1 MKIAEVKDALYE
13 INGKLIDQIPL
24 LELITY
30 ALSHPSQ
37 ETLPIHGI
45 AAASTVLLTE
55 LNRISEE
62 LDVLEGRMKERD
74 KTAES

>member
-24 LELITY
+24 LELISY
-30 ALSHPSQ
+30 ALSHAPD
-37 ETLPIHGI
+37 EALPIIGI
-45 AAASTVLLTE
+45 SAAATSLLTE

-62 LDVLEGRMKERD
+62 LDVLGGRMKERD